1 MAVVERK
8 RSSSVHEVSKSII
21 IAMNGFMIL
30 ISIIII
36 ALSLWTLSES
46 RGFFVNGFY
55 VTTGVFLLLSG
66 LGSLLISSIAIH
78 GIVNGSKSNSSSNT
92 VGGHFSSLKNI
103 RPFIY
108 LSMAFFSFFLSL
120 SLISIIISFIFRH
133 QFSQGNFRE
142 KLYESTRSYTDS
154 YFIQYSWDI
163 LQSRFK
169 CCGLVK
175 PPPSGGSNRDNYGY
189 VQFSP
194 SMVIL
199 MIFSSIFP
207 DFNLT

>member
-1 MAVVERK
+1 MAVVENK
-8 RSSSVHEVSKSII
+8 KSSSVQEVSKSII
-21 IAMNGFMIL
+21 IAMNGFMIV
-30 ISIIII
+30 ISVIII

-46 RGFFVNGFY
+46 RGFFANGFY

-66 LGSLLISSIAIH
+66 LGSLLISSIAIY
-78 GIVNGSKSNSSSNT
+78 GIVTGSKYNSGQTSNT
-92 VGGHFSSLKNI
+92 VGGHFLGSKNI
-103 RPFIY
+103 RPFIN
-108 LSMAFFSFFLSL
+108 LSMAFFSFFLTL
-120 SLISIIISFIFRH
+120 CLISVIISFIFRY

-175 PPPSGGSNRDNYGY
+175 PPPSGGNNRDNYGY

-194 SMVIL
+194 SMVT
-199 MIFSSIFP
+199 SA
-207 DFNLT
+207 